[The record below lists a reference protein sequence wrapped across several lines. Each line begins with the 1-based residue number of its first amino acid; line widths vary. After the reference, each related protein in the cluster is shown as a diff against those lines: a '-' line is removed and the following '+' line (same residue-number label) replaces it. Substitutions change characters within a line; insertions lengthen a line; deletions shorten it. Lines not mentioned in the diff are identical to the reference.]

1 MHGISTSSL
10 VASAWLLAAALHTPL
25 SAQAM
30 APGDLGGAPMA
41 PVGTGFT
48 YQGFLTQSG
57 GPANG
62 PWDFEFAL
70 FDDALVGI
78 QIGSTATVGDLP
90 VAAGVFT
97 ASLNF
102 GTAAFGGGA
111 RWLEIRVRPGASGG
125 AYSTLAPRQA
135 ISPAPIALSMPNVYT
150 DEAVNFVGV
159 GRNFRVSG
167 NEVFGVR
174 STSGAD
180 QYGGMYMET
189 SDANGWPF
197 YGYATN
203 GSFRAWTYYKPA
215 DCVAPPCNITD
226 VAGWKLYASGLRLAV
241 PPTGGLRIGPAAD
254 YSLVIENTT
263 GSDGIRVLDTGDD
276 AIQIGS
282 APDVANYGV
291 YIPSPGVSTYGL
303 WPNTANASGEWALYT
318 VDQIQ
323 AGNVFAAGL
332 TQIARVG
339 GDRALAAGDV
349 VAASGYA
356 SGVPGA
362 QELLPRVVRAANPG
376 HLGVIGVVRSR
387 MQLVPKPGKD
397 GEDAAALESVPG
409 KAQPGDFVAL
419 TVRGVTLVRIDEA
432 EVVEVGQRLTV
443 AESDGTVRALRSRSL
458 EGMEVTEGAPV
469 VGVAVGEIDDD
480 SGLMPVYV
488 MLP

>member
-1 MHGISTSSL
+1 MHRRSTWTLAS
-10 VASAWLLAAALHTPL
+10 SAWLLAAALQSSL
-25 SAQAM
+25 GAQAM
-30 APGDLGGAPMA
+30 TPGDLGGAPLA

-57 GPANG
+57 GPTNG

-70 FDDALVGI
+70 FDDPAVGI

-97 ASLNF
+97 ATLNF
-102 GTAAFGGGA
+102 GSGAFGGGA
-111 RWLEIRVRPGASGG
+111 RWLEIRVRPGASVG
-125 AYSTLAPRQA
+125 AYTTLTPRQA
-135 ISPAPIALSMPNVYT
+135 ISPAPIALSMPNLYT
-150 DEAVNFVGV
+150 DEATNFVGV

-167 NEVFGVR
+167 NEVFGLR
-174 STSGAD
+174 YTGSAD

-189 SDANGWPF
+189 SDPAGWPF
-197 YGYATN
+197 YGYATG
-203 GSFRAWTYYKPA
+203 GSFRAWTYYNGTTG
-215 DCVAPPCNITD
+215 DWYLYN
-226 VAGWKLYASGLRLAV
+226 AGIRLHV
-241 PPTGGLRIGPAAD
+241 PNEGGLRIGPSAD

-263 GSDGIRVLDTGDD
+263 GSDGIRILDVGDD
-276 AIQIGS
+276 SIQIGS
-282 APDVANYGV
+282 PPDVGNYGV

-323 AGNVFAAGL
+323 AGNVFTAGL

-339 GDRALAAGDV
+339 GDRALEAGDV
-349 VAASGYA
+349 VAASGFA
-356 SGVPGA
+356 NGVPGA
-362 QELLPRVVRAANPG
+362 QELVPRVVRAANPA

-387 MQLVPKPGKD
+387 MQLVPKAGKE
-397 GEDAAALESVPG
+397 GEDASALESVPG

-419 TVRGVTLVRIDEA
+419 TVRGVTLVRIDSG

-443 AESDGTVRALRSRSL
+443 AEIDGTVRPLRSRSL
-458 EGMEVTEGAPV
+458 EGMEVTEGTPV
-469 VGVAVGEIDDD
+469 VGVVVGEADDD
-480 SGLMPVYV
+480 SGLVPVYV

>member
-1 MHGISTSSL
+1 MHRHSTSSL
-10 VASAWLLAAALHTPL
+10 VVSAWLLAAALQTPL

-30 APGDLGGAPMA
+30 APGDPGDFGGVPLA

-57 GPANG
+57 AANG

-70 FDDALVGI
+70 FDDPAAGI
-78 QIGSTATVGDLP
+78 QIGATATVGDLP

-97 ASLNF
+97 ATLNF
-102 GTAAFGGGA
+102 GTGAFGGGA

-125 AYSTLAPRQA
+125 AYSTLVPRQA

-150 DEAVNFVGV
+150 DEGSNFVGV
-159 GRNFRVSG
+159 GRNFRISG
-167 NEVFGVR
+167 NEVFGLR
-174 STSGAD
+174 YTGGAN

-189 SDANGWPF
+189 SDPGGWPF

-203 GSFRAWTYYKPA
+203 GSFRAWTYY
-215 DCVAPPCNITD
+215 DGTSGDWYLYN
-226 VAGWKLYASGLRLAV
+226 AGIRLHV
-241 PPTGGLRIGPAAD
+241 PNEGGLRIGPSAD

-263 GSDGIRVLDTGDD
+263 GSDGIRILDVGDD
-276 AIQIGS
+276 SIQIGNP
-282 APDVANYGV
+282 PDVGNYGV

-303 WPNTANASGEWALYT
+303 WSNTANASGEWALYS
-318 VDQIQ
+318 VDNIQ
-323 AGNVFAAGL
+323 AGNVLAAGL

-339 GDRALAAGDV
+339 GERALAAGDV
-349 VAASGYA
+349 VAASGFA
-356 SGVPGA
+356 NGVPGA
-362 QELLPRVVRAANPG
+362 QDLLPRVVSAANPA

-387 MQLVPKPGKD
+387 MQLVPKAGKEGD
-397 GEDAAALESVPG
+397 DAVALESVSG

-419 TVRGVTLVRIDEA
+419 TVRGVTLVRIDGG

-443 AESDGTVRALRSRSL
+443 AESDGTVRPLRTRSL
-458 EGMEVTEGAPV
+458 EGMEVTEGTPV
-469 VGVAVGEIDDD
+469 VGVAVGEVDDE
-480 SGLMPVYV
+480 SGLVAVYV